1 MAAQKIMGSFHGS
14 NALVIAL
21 RIVDG
26 MVKQRTN
33 HADGRLKFRG
43 SFHVVSFGSLAAPGG
58 SGIYTPHQH
67 SCIGNAY
74 VQGYFLTGN
83 IYGGNM
89 ENLIPLT
96 KIQHLLADRKLTMV
110 AKKSGLTYPTV
121 KRVAD
126 GNLSVSIVTWQKLSA
141 YFTSSDA

>member
-1 MAAQKIMGSFHGS
+1 
-14 NALVIAL
+14 
-21 RIVDG
+21 
-26 MVKQRTN
+26 
-33 HADGRLKFRG
+33 
-43 SFHVVSFGSLAAPGG
+43 
-58 SGIYTPHQH
+58 
-67 SCIGNAY
+67 
-74 VQGYFLTGN
+74 
-83 IYGGNM
+83 M

-141 YFTSSDA
+141 YFTASDA